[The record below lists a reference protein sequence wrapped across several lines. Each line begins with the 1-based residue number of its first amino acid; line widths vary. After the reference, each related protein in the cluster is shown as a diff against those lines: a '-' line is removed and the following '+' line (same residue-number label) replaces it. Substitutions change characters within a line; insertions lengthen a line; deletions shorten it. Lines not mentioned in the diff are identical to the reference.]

1 MKSDHLYNFAGHAI
15 VLFFILGKKVSVVRV
30 GNVDK

>member
-1 MKSDHLYNFAGHAI
+1 MKNDHLFNFAGHVI
-15 VLFFILGKKVSVVRV
+15 VLFFILGKKVSVARV